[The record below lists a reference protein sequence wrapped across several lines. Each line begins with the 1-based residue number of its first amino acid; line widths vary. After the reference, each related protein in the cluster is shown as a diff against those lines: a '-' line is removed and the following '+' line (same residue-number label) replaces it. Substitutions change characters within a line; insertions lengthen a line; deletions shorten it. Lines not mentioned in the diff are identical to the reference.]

1 VRVSSRCGTRSYT
14 HPITLFLQ
22 RCFDACSNGLIY
34 GSLAVALVIVYKST
48 GLLNVAQGEVS
59 TMATYVG
66 LVLHTPATP
75 ALAGTGLAAWL
86 VPGSPLP
93 LWASVIG
100 AVAAGAVLGAVIE
113 RVVVR
118 RVASRSRLGVVSMS
132 VGLML
137 TLNGVTEALW
147 FPVVRGYPPLFP
159 NKASDYRLVGG
170 ARLRETTVGTLA
182 TVLAVLVVL
191 AFVLRRTKLGL
202 AFRAVASND
211 ENSRLMGIRVGRV
224 TTGGW
229 ALAGAIGALAASLV
243 APTVLLEPS
252 MMVRVL
258 IYALV
263 AATLGGLDSL
273 GGALVGGLL
282 IGVAQT
288 MIAGYVPLL
297 GSELALPV
305 VFALMAVV
313 LMIRPTGLFGRRMV
327 ERV

>member
-1 VRVSSRCGTRSYT
+1 M
-14 HPITLFLQ
+14 
-22 RCFDACSNGLIY
+22 
-34 GSLAVALVIVYKST
+34 IVYKST
-48 GLLNVAQGEVS
+48 GMLNVAQGEVS

-100 AVAAGAVLGAVIE
+100 AVVAGAVLGGLLE
-113 RVVVR
+113 RLVVR
-118 RVASRSRLGVVSMS
+118 RVASRSRLGVISIS

-137 TLNGVTEALW
+137 ALNGTTEALW
-147 FPVVRGYPPLFP
+147 FSVVRGYKPLFP
-159 NKASDYRLVGG
+159 NRSSDFVLVGG
-170 ARLRETTVGTLA
+170 ARLRATTIGTLA
-182 TVLAVLVVL
+182 TVVAVLLVL

-202 AFRAVASND
+202 AFRAVASNQD
-211 ENSRLMGIRVGRV
+211 HSRLMGIRVGRV

-243 APTVLLEPS
+243 APTVLLEPN

-258 IYALV
+258 IYGLV

-288 MIAGYVPLL
+288 MIGGYVPLL
-297 GSELALPV
+297 GSELALPA
-305 VFALMAVV
+305 VFGLMAIV